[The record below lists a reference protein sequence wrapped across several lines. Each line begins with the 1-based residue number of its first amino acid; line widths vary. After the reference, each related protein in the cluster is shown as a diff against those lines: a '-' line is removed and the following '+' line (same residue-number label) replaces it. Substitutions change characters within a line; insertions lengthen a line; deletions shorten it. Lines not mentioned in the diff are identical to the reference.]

1 MNKPTWKIRLGAP
14 AIIVAAVLAISSDGV
29 ARADTGFDAQLL
41 DIETRWAEANYKETG
56 KAQKQAFEA
65 LITDAR
71 AFATANP
78 DRAEAS
84 IWHGIVA
91 STYAGV
97 KGPFGAMALAEEAKS
112 ALETAESINPDALD
126 GSVYSSL
133 GALYYK
139 VPGGLIGFGDDD
151 KARDYLQK
159 AVTVNPTGIDSN
171 YFYGEF
177 LYEQDEYQAARDA
190 LLKAQQ
196 APARP
201 DRPLADEGRQV
212 EIDALLAKV
221 NKKLGRKG

>member
-1 MNKPTWKIRLGAP
+1 MKNPTWKTRLGAP
-14 AIIVAAVLAISSDGV
+14 AIILAAVLAISSDGV
-29 ARADTGFDAQLL
+29 AWADAGFDAQLL

-56 KAQKQAFEA
+56 KAQKQAFET
-65 LITDAR
+65 LMTDAR
-71 AFATANP
+71 AFATAHP

-84 IWHGIVA
+84 IWRGIVA

-97 KGPFGAMALAEEAKS
+97 KGPFGAMALAEEAKT
-112 ALETAESINPDALD
+112 ALETAESINPDALE

-139 VPGGLIGFGDDD
+139 VPGGMIGFGDDD

-159 AVTVNPTGIDSN
+159 AVAVNPKGIDSN

-201 DRPLADEGRQV
+201 DRPLADQGRQV

-221 NKKLGRKG
+221 NKKLGLKG